1 MSCCSVNSY
10 RYPPYHQLLEM
21 IYVVATEEKRR
32 SDFLWF
38 PERDD
43 RWYLD
48 PPDEKPW
55 LVRGYIT
62 VYADLAPSM

>member
-1 MSCCSVNSY
+1 
-10 RYPPYHQLLEM
+10 M